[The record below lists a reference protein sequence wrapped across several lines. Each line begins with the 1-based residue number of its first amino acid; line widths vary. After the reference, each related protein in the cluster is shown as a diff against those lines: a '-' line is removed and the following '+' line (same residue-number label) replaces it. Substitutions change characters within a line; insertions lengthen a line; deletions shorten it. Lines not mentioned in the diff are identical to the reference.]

1 MGGRWSVSNA
11 IRNVIRGDSIMLR
24 RASTLAV
31 LLAAA
36 TLLFDAPSL
45 LARADVKIDFDK
57 AFNFKAVR
65 TWGWNPAGNGDVKMA
80 RSQGDDPARMK
91 SRAEPLIVETFT
103 AEMTG
108 RGVPRADAAPDLI
121 VTYYLLL
128 TNSIS
133 AQTMGQFLPGQ
144 TAWGLPPFLQSTQ
157 SMEIMNRGALVLD
170 FSANGTVV
178 WRGVAQAQIKM
189 DADDKKR
196 EAILRE
202 AVRDLVK
209 RYPPKQ

>member
-1 MGGRWSVSNA
+1 
-11 IRNVIRGDSIMLR
+11 MLT
-24 RASTLAV
+24 RASKLVV
-31 LLAAA
+31 LVAAA
-36 TLLFDAPSL
+36 TLLFDVPAL
-45 LARADVKIDFDK
+45 LARAEVKVDFDK

-65 TWGWNPAGNGDVKMA
+65 TWGWNPAGPGEVKMA
-80 RSQGDDPARMK
+80 RSQGDDPAKMK
-91 SRAEPLIVETFT
+91 ARAEPLIVETFT
-103 AEMTG
+103 SEMT
-108 RGVPRADAAPDLI
+108 RGGLQRADAAPDLT

-133 AQTMGQFLPGQ
+133 AQTMGQFLPGE

-196 EAILRE
+196 EATVRE

-209 RYPPKQ
+209 RYPPKL